1 MIFILK
7 FKGGTYMGSSMKK
20 RLTSAFAALIFVLF
34 IFVSSVYIIKH
45 TDHHCTGED
54 CPICTELSQLRNTMR
69 SLDTGAHADVTT
81 ETVAAVLLLTADI
94 LPLSLVCSTPVSLKV
109 RLLN

>member
-1 MIFILK
+1 MISILK
-7 FKGGTYMGSSMKK
+7 FKGGTDMGSSMKK
-20 RLTSAFAALIFVLF
+20 RLTSAFAALLFVLF

-54 CPICTELSQLRNTMR
+54 CPICTELTQLRNTIR
-69 SLDTGAHADVTT
+69 SLDTGAHAAVTA
-81 ETVAAVLLLTADI
+81 ETVTVVLLLTAVI
-94 LPLSLVCSTPVSLKV
+94 IPLSLAWSTPVSLKV